1 MRSRNAYILLII
13 KVGLVKKLYGTLIS
27 FFFLAGCSSMT
38 ISDVSQ
44 SSPKLVLEKYFL
56 GKTYASGIFE
66 DRFGNVRRQFTVDIE
81 GTFDQNVLHL
91 IEDFVFNDGERETR
105 EWMIKKTGKNTY
117 EGRADDV
124 IGVARGQSLG
134 NTLNWH
140 YDMRLKI
147 GGSSVKVHFNDW
159 MFLQP
164 NGVLIN
170 KAMVSKLGVDIGR
183 VTLAFTKTADIDFT
197 AKLADFYDINPVAA
211 IAP

>member
-1 MRSRNAYILLII
+1 
-13 KVGLVKKLYGTLIS
+13 
-27 FFFLAGCSSMT
+27 MT

-81 GTFDQNVLHL
+81 GSFDQNVLYL
-91 IEDFVFNDGERETR
+91 VEDFVFNDGERETR
-105 EWMIKKTGKNTY
+105 EWIIKRSGKDTY

-124 IGVARGQSLG
+124 IGVAKGLSLG
-134 NTLNWH
+134 NTLNWR
-140 YDMRLKI
+140 YDMRLKV

-170 KAMVSKLGVDIGR
+170 KATVSKLGVEIGR
-183 VTLAFTKTADIDFT
+183 VTIAFTKTADIDFT
-197 AKLADFYDINPVAA
+197 AGLSNFYDIKPVAV

>member
-1 MRSRNAYILLII
+1 
-13 KVGLVKKLYGTLIS
+13 
-27 FFFLAGCSSMT
+27 MT

-105 EWMIKKTGKNTY
+105 EWMIKKTGKYTY

-124 IGVARGQSLG
+124 IGVARGHSLG
-134 NTLNWH
+134 NTLNWR
-140 YDMRLKI
+140 YDMRLKV

-183 VTLAFTKTADIDFT
+183 VTLAFTKTADIDFA

>member
-1 MRSRNAYILLII
+1 LFIQ
-13 KVGLVKKLYGTLIS
+13 VGLMKKLYGTLFS
-27 FFFLAGCSSMT
+27 VFFLAGCSSMT

-44 SSPKLVLEKYFL
+44 STPKLVLEKYFL

-66 DRFGNVRRQFTVDIE
+66 DRFGTVRRQFTVDIE
-81 GTFDQNVLHL
+81 GTFDQNVLYL
-91 IEDFVFNDGERETR
+91 VEDFVFNDGERETR
-105 EWMIKKTGKNTY
+105 EWIIKRSGKDTY

-134 NTLNWH
+134 NTLNWR
-140 YDMRLKI
+140 YDMRLKV

-183 VTLAFTKTADIDFT
+183 VTIAFTKTADIDFT
-197 AKLADFYDINPVAA
+197 AGLSNFYNIKPVSTAA
-211 IAP
+211 P

>member
-1 MRSRNAYILLII
+1 
-13 KVGLVKKLYGTLIS
+13 
-27 FFFLAGCSSMT
+27 MT

-44 SSPKLVLEKYFL
+44 STPNLVLEKYFL

-66 DRFGNVRRQFTVDIE
+66 DRFGTVRRQFTVDIE
-81 GTFDQNVLHL
+81 GTFDQNVLYL
-91 IEDFVFNDGERETR
+91 VEDFIFNDGERETR
-105 EWMIKKTGKNTY
+105 EWIIKRSGKDTY

-124 IGVARGQSLG
+124 IGVAKGQSLG
-134 NTLNWH
+134 NTLNWR
-140 YDMRLKI
+140 YDMRLKV

-197 AKLADFYDINPVAA
+197 AKLADFYDIKPVAA

>member
-1 MRSRNAYILLII
+1 
-13 KVGLVKKLYGTLIS
+13 
-27 FFFLAGCSSMT
+27 MT

-44 SSPKLVLEKYFL
+44 STPKLVLEKYFL

-66 DRFGNVRRQFTVDIE
+66 DRFGTVRRQFTVDIE
-81 GTFDQNVLHL
+81 GTFDQNVLYL
-91 IEDFVFNDGERETR
+91 VEDFVFSDGERETR
-105 EWMIKKTGKNTY
+105 EWMIKRSGKDTY

-134 NTLNWH
+134 NTLNWR
-140 YDMRLKI
+140 YDMRLKV

-170 KAMVSKLGVDIGR
+170 KATVSKLGVDIGR
-183 VTLAFTKTADIDFT
+183 VTIAFTKIADIDFT
-197 AKLADFYDINPVAA
+197 AGFSDFYDIKHVATA
-211 IAP
+211 AP